1 MPHPLPPSF
10 KRDVLRLAALQALAI
25 PLVGGLAFMFSPQPG
40 GWLLG
45 SLAGWCDS
53 ALFLYG
59 LYSGMKKAPHHAAL
73 SMHRMMFVRL
83 GTVLVFV
90 LIGLKL
96 DWGGHRVLFPICF
109 LWTSSHPDGP
119 KGHREIP
126 YRLRK

>member
-25 PLVGGLAFMFSPQPG
+25 PLVGGLAFMFSPQPS

-73 SMHRMMFVRL
+73 SL
-83 GTVLVFV
+83 S
-90 LIGLKL
+90 LI
-96 DWGGHRVLFPICF
+96 HISEPTR
-109 LWTSSHPDGP
+109 
-119 KGHREIP
+119 P
-126 YRLRK
+126 Y

>member
-1 MPHPLPPSF
+1 MGRPPVIPVE
-10 KRDVLRLAALQALAI
+10 KKTRIVLSILAGEMTI
-25 PLVGGLAFMFSPQPG
+25 FMFSPQPG

-96 DWGGHRVLFPICF
+96 DWGGHRVLFSYLLFYGLLLIQMAR
-109 LWTSSHPDGP
+109 
-119 KGHREIP
+119 KGIGKFP
-126 YRLRK
+126 TD

>member
-1 MPHPLPPSF
+1 MPHPLPPSLR
-10 KRDVLRLAALQALAI
+10 RDILRLAALQALAI

-45 SLAGWCDS
+45 CLAGWCDS

-59 LYSGMKKAPHHAAL
+59 LYSGMKKAPQQAAI

-83 GTVLVFV
+83 GAVLVFV

-96 DWGGHRVLFPICF
+96 NWGGHRVLFSYLLFYGLLLIQMARKGIGK
-109 LWTSSHPDGP
+109 SHTD
-119 KGHREIP
+119 
-126 YRLRK
+126 

>member
-1 MPHPLPPSF
+1 MKNKGKNMPHPLPPSF

-83 GTVLVFV
+83 GTQGAFF
-90 LIGLKL
+90 
-96 DWGGHRVLFPICF
+96 LFAF